1 MVTNSDFVGNTI
13 HGVGTG
19 SGGFGLKAV
28 DITNSTFEHNGNGSQ
43 NGDGD
48 IVLFGF
54 TGNALIKNVA
64 IAGGANATPTNANA
78 DTAIQINGRD
88 TSAMT
93 SPSRSA
99 TWCSTTST
107 SPAATP
113 RSCSTSR
120 ATLIST
126 A

>member
-1 MVTNSDFVGNTI
+1 M
-13 HGVGTG
+13 
-19 SGGFGLKAV
+19 
-28 DITNSTFEHNGNGSQ
+28 DITDFTFEHNGNGSQ

-88 TSAMT
+88 NVSYDVTQ
-93 SPSRSA
+93 PIGNVG
-99 TWCSTTST
+99 STTST